1 MVRNLSI
8 RKFIPGFLF
17 GGRVQKED
25 LGEDV
30 SIGDGAIADGSVTP
44 DKLDRSYI
52 EASFGTD
59 AQGQPPG
66 VLRKVIRMWV
76 QNDKVFGESDDEF

>member
-1 MVRNLSI
+1 MARNLSI

-17 GGRVQKED
+17 GGRVQNED
-25 LGEDV
+25 LGDDV
-30 SIGDGAIADGSVTP
+30 SIGDGELDDGSVTP

-52 EASFGTD
+52 EASFGDD

-76 QNDKVFGESDDEF
+76 QDNKVFGESDDEF